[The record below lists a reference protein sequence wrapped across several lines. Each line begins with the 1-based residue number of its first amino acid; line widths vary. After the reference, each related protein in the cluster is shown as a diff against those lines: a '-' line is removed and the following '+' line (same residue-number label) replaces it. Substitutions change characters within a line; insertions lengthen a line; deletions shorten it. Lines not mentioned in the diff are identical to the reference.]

1 MPLSCPQSSQFS
13 HFGHSPTGLTTALRG
28 TIFACDLHFRPQ
40 PFLWLLSETD
50 LVDRND
56 RTFLSTQSISY
67 RLAIVSLLSYFPS
80 LALPKLAS
88 KHMLDT
94 LATRR
99 VLASPTVFPSHYR
112 KNSRFQTSAPVLLKR
127 SLPFTLQLFRKTIP
141 HTQTLMFG
149 VIAASGSGHCRSN
162 PKLGLR

>member
-1 MPLSCPQSSQFS
+1 MPLSCPQSSRFS

-40 PFLWLLSETD
+40 PFPWLLSETN
-50 LVDRND
+50 LVDQND

-67 RLAIVSLLSYFPS
+67 HLAIVSLLSYFPS

-88 KHMLDT
+88 KRMLDT

-99 VLASPTVFPSHYR
+99 ALASPTIFPSHHR
-112 KNSRFQTSAPVLLKR
+112 KNRRFQTSAPVLLKH
-127 SLPFTLQLFRKTIP
+127 SLSFTLQLFRPNIH
-141 HTQTLMFG
+141 HTQTLTFG
-149 VIAASGSGHCRSN
+149 VMAASGSRHCRSN
-162 PKLGLR
+162 PKLRLH